1 MTTSTEC
8 LRLTAAGWSC
18 PQLGQLP
25 ATSCCPHL
33 ERQLGLHYG
42 LTEDIIVPG
51 HNGDHIPSAE
61 HNGRYIYIIITIYY
75 SPRQSLGLC
84 ISPSIDALPPAS
96 RLHFPNDVSL
106 TSTRNTKPRTTVGT
120 FVIPQVTSSQ
130 VHSIYANC
138 PASVFSAEYSN
149 IQVPVLIRQWTR
161 ARRGAR
167 HKTQQS

>member
-1 MTTSTEC
+1 MGITFQVQSTMGATST
-8 LRLTAAGWSC
+8 LLLQFTILHDNLQVFVSV
-18 PQLGQLP
+18 PQQ
-25 ATSCCPHL
+25 
-33 ERQLGLHYG
+33 
-42 LTEDIIVPG
+42 
-51 HNGDHIPSAE
+51 
-61 HNGRYIYIIITIYY
+61 
-75 SPRQSLGLC
+75 
-84 ISPSIDALPPAS
+84 IDALPPAS

-130 VHSIYANC
+130 VHSVYANC

-167 HKTQQS
+167 RKTRRSNHNFPIFYQLDKNRTHRQVIDIKSIIYLPFMR

>member
-1 MTTSTEC
+1 MEITFQVQSTMGATST
-8 LRLTAAGWSC
+8 LLLQFTI
-18 PQLGQLP
+18 
-25 ATSCCPHL
+25 
-33 ERQLGLHYG
+33 LH
-42 LTEDIIVPG
+42 D
-51 HNGDHIPSAE
+51 NW
-61 HNGRYIYIIITIYY
+61 
-75 SPRQSLGLC
+75 QSLDLC

-167 HKTQQS
+167 HKTRHSNHNFPIFYQLDKTRTHRQVIDIKSIYHLWDESIGLSLWFYVILKFLWS